1 MSEALNPED
10 LTIFKPTHV
19 EVYKKTQAHLME
31 IEKFLKEPMESTI
44 PELVVRAGK
53 AANMQS
59 STGIIIKN
67 STGLLAIAK
76 GIAAKQLI
84 AMPEFATLKDTMVRN
99 LMSACLANFE
109 ALNAQSE
116 RTVKSLDKYIDLI
129 RSVISAEKS
138 LVEKVNQH

>member
-31 IEKFLKEPMESTI
+31 IEKFLKEPMESSI

-53 AANMQS
+53 AANLQS
-59 STGIIIKN
+59 STGVIIKN
-67 STGLLAIAK
+67 STGLFSIAK
-76 GIAAKQLI
+76 GIAAKKLVE
-84 AMPEFATLKDTMVRN
+84 MDGFDKLKDSMVR
-99 LMSACLANFE
+99 LMMSGVLANFE
-109 ALNAQSE
+109 ALDKQSE

>member
-1 MSEALNPED
+1 
-10 LTIFKPTHV
+10 
-19 EVYKKTQAHLME
+19 ME

-53 AANMQS
+53 AANLQS
-59 STGIIIKN
+59 STGVIIKN
-67 STGLLAIAK
+67 STGLFSIAK
-76 GIAAKQLI
+76 GIAAKKLVE
-84 AMPEFATLKDTMVRN
+84 MEGFDKLKDSMVR
-99 LMSACLANFE
+99 LMMSGVLANFE
-109 ALNAQSE
+109 ALDKQSE